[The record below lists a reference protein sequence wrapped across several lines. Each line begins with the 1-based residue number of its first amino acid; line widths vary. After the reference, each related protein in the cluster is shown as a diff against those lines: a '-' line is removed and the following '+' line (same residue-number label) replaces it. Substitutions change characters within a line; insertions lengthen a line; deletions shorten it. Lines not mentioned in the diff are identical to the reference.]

1 LHVSRRHADTALV
14 SADQSNADIVREA
27 FEAADRR
34 DKQTLFR
41 LLSPTVEWHM
51 AGLFPDQP
59 PVRAGREGIWTYALM
74 LFEQIEGLERE
85 LSEVEDVGDQVV
97 ARYHV
102 RGKTRENGAPLD
114 FEFTMVAR
122 VKDGKIVSGRN
133 YEDHDEAVT
142 DAQLA
147 L

>member
-1 LHVSRRHADTALV
+1 MTTENSSSDV
-14 SADQSNADIVREA
+14 VREA

-41 LLSPTVEWHM
+41 LLSPNVEWHL
-51 AGLFPDQP
+51 AGLFADQP
-59 PVRAGREGIWTYALM
+59 PVRTGREGIWNYALM
-74 LFEQIEGLERE
+74 LFEQIEGLHRE
-85 LSEVEDVGDQVV
+85 LAEVEEVGDQVV

-102 RGKTRENGAPLD
+102 RGKSRESGSPVD

-122 VKDGKIVSGRN
+122 VRDGKIVSGRN

>member
-1 LHVSRRHADTALV
+1 MGTAISKADV
-14 SADQSNADIVREA
+14 VREA
-27 FEAADRR
+27 FEAGERR
-34 DKQTLFR
+34 DKQALFK
-41 LLSPTVEWHM
+41 LLSPNVEWHM

-59 PVRAGREGIWTYALM
+59 PVRTGREGIWEYTLM
-74 LFEQIEGLERE
+74 LFETIDGLHRE
-85 LSEVEDVGDQVV
+85 LTEVEEVGDDQVV

-102 RGKTRENGAPLD
+102 SGRSRNNGTPLD

-122 VKDGKIVSGRN
+122 VRDGKIVSGRN

>member
-1 LHVSRRHADTALV
+1 VNDS
-14 SADQSNADIVREA
+14 QSSSDIVREA

-34 DKQTLFR
+34 DKQALFR
-41 LLSPTVEWHM
+41 LLSPNVEWHL
-51 AGLFPDQP
+51 AGLFADQP
-59 PVRAGREGIWTYALM
+59 PVRTGRDGIWDYALM
-74 LFEQIEGLERE
+74 LFEQIEGLHRE
-85 LSEVEDVGDQVV
+85 LAEVEEVGDRVV

-102 RGKTRENGAPLD
+102 RGKSRDSGSPLD

>member
-1 LHVSRRHADTALV
+1 MGST
-14 SADQSNADIVREA
+14 QSISDVVRDA

-34 DKQTLFR
+34 DKQALFR
-41 LLSPTVEWHM
+41 LLSPNVEWHM

-59 PVRAGREGIWTYALM
+59 PVRTGREGIWQYALM
-74 LFEQIEGLERE
+74 LFEQIEGLERR
-85 LSEVEDVGDQVV
+85 LADVEEVGDQVV

-102 RGKTRENGAPLD
+102 SGNARDGGSPLE

-122 VKDGKIVSGRN
+122 VRDGKIVSGRN

>member
-1 LHVSRRHADTALV
+1 MTAV
-14 SADQSNADIVREA
+14 HSNADIVREA
-27 FEAADRR
+27 FEAGDRR
-34 DKQTLFR
+34 DKQTLFK
-41 LLSPTVEWHM
+41 LLSPNVEWHM

-59 PVRAGREGIWTYALM
+59 PVRTGREGIWQYALM
-74 LFEQIEGLERE
+74 LFEQIEGLDRE
-85 LSEVEDVGDQVV
+85 LADVEEVGDQVV
-97 ARYHV
+97 ARYRV
-102 RGKTRENGAPLD
+102 RGKSRDSGAPVD

-122 VKDGKIVSGRN
+122 VRDGKIVSGRN

>member
-1 LHVSRRHADTALV
+1 MGSQL
-14 SADQSNADIVREA
+14 SNSDVVREA
-27 FEAADRR
+27 FEAGERR
-34 DKQTLFR
+34 DKQALFG
-41 LLSPTVEWHM
+41 LLSPNVEWHM
-51 AGLFPDQP
+51 AGLFPDEP
-59 PVRAGREGIWTYALM
+59 PVRTGREGIWEYTLM
-74 LFEQIEGLERE
+74 LFETIEGLHRE
-85 LSEVEDVGDQVV
+85 LTEVEEVGNDQVV

-102 RGKTRENGAPLD
+102 SGTSRDSGTALD

-122 VKDGKIVSGRN
+122 VRDGKIVSGRN